1 MPDYR
6 NILVPLLFVF
16 IIAGCTSLEK
26 QKIEVQKMAEDG
38 AYEDFKEI
46 THSKEVKAVKQIL
59 HHADWEKRKVDMARL
74 PDYEFIFQFVN
85 SNTNAKAITYAV
97 WIAPNKN
104 TLEVVQGEQQYVHL
118 NEKDS
123 STLFEALTDSKLA
136 DVK

>member
-1 MPDYR
+1 
-6 NILVPLLFVF
+6 
-16 IIAGCTSLEK
+16 
-26 QKIEVQKMAEDG
+26 
-38 AYEDFKEI
+38 
-46 THSKEVKAVKQIL
+46 
-59 HHADWEKRKVDMARL
+59 MARL

>member
-1 MPDYR
+1 MPYYR
-6 NILVPLLFVF
+6 NVLVLLLVVF
-16 IIAGCTSLEK
+16 IIVGCTSLER
-26 QKIEVQKMAEDG
+26 QKIEVQKMEEDG
-38 AYEDFKEI
+38 TYEDFKEI
-46 THSKEVKAVKQIL
+46 THPKEVKVVKQIL

-85 SNTNAKAITYAV
+85 SNTHAKAITYAV

-123 STLFEALTDSKLA
+123 STLFEALTDSKLV
-136 DVK
+136 DIK

>member
-1 MPDYR
+1 MPYYR
-6 NILVPLLFVF
+6 NVLVLLLVVF
-16 IIAGCTSLEK
+16 IIVGCTSLER
-26 QKIEVQKMAEDG
+26 QKIEVQKTEEDG
-38 AYEDFKEI
+38 TYEDFKEI
-46 THSKEVKAVKQIL
+46 THPKEVKVVKQIL

-85 SNTNAKAITYAV
+85 SNTHAKAITYAV

-123 STLFEALTDSKLA
+123 STLFEALTDSKLV